1 LANRLLRSGLIPE
14 KGAPAREYRWGERR
28 VIAEGLRLNPWTD
41 IYHSAMTTSWPK
53 FLGALAAVFFA
64 LNVLFALLFMIG
76 DAPVANARPGHF
88 LDLFFFSVE
97 TISTTGYGDLYPQT
111 LYGHVLAAIEN
122 FVSLVATAAM
132 TGVVFARFARP
143 RARLIFAHNPVVFE
157 HDGVATLAVRIVNAR
172 NSFISEATAKIW
184 LLSPSVSREGRRY
197 VGFVPLR
204 LQKAENPAFALS
216 WTLFHPI
223 DEASPLFRVS
233 EFDAIEDEIN
243 LVVSISGLDEM
254 SSQIVHA
261 RQSYVAEDIRWRHEF
276 IDMFR
281 RDENGRSHV
290 DLAKLHDTRPV
301 DQKIKDA

>member
-14 KGAPAREYRWGERR
+14 KGAPPREFRWGERR

-41 IYHSAMTTSWPK
+41 IYHSAMTVSWPV
-53 FLGALAAVFFA
+53 FLGALAAVFVA
-64 LNVLFALLFMIG
+64 LNTLFALLFLLG
-76 DAPVANARPGHF
+76 EAPVANAHPGKF
-88 LDLFFFSVE
+88 LDVFFFSVE
-97 TISTTGYGDLYPQT
+97 TISTTGYGDMYPQT
-111 LYGHVLAAIEN
+111 LYGHVLAATEN

-143 RARLIFAHNPVVFE
+143 RARLIFARNPVVFE
-157 HDGVATLAVRIVNAR
+157 HDGVSTLAVRIVNAR
-172 NSFISEATAKIW
+172 NSFISEASAKIW

-197 VGFVPLR
+197 VGFLPLR

-223 DEASPLFRVS
+223 DEASPLFGAG
-233 EFDAIEDEIN
+233 ELDTIENEIN

-261 RQSYVAEDIRWRHEF
+261 RQSYVAEDLRWQHEF

-281 RDENGRSHV
+281 RDEEGRSHV
-290 DLAKLHDTRPV
+290 DLSKVHDTQPV
-301 DQKIKDA
+301 KQKIKDA